1 MKYLVTGGA
10 GFIGSHLL
18 EAITLNDDSVICID
32 DLSTGYL
39 SNIVDNKNIKF
50 INEKV
55 EDTEIESISGIDGIF
70 HLAAQ
75 ASVPISIDNYYDSS
89 SNNLMGMLKIWELGR
104 KLNVPIIY
112 ASSSAV
118 YGNLPIGDDTLG
130 TYDLISPYALDKL
143 TMENYAKLCWEIY
156 GVPSVGLRFFNV
168 YGPRQDPSSPY
179 SGVISIFIDR
189 LIKKEKVVVNGGY
202 QKRDFIYVDDIVS
215 TMKNCMD
222 VLLHEPN
229 MEVFNVGTGRSVT
242 VDFLLDALSKI
253 LKVTPDVVLEE
264 LPEGDPENSSGTFE
278 KLNNFLDLTN
288 PRHINL
294 EEGLRKTVDYLLKVN
309 GR

>member
-118 YGNLPIGDDTLG
+118 V
-130 TYDLISPYALDKL
+130 
-143 TMENYAKLCWEIY
+143 EIFQL
-156 GVPSVGLRFFNV
+156 V
-168 YGPRQDPSSPY
+168 
-179 SGVISIFIDR
+179 
-189 LIKKEKVVVNGGY
+189 
-202 QKRDFIYVDDIVS
+202 
-215 TMKNCMD
+215 M
-222 VLLHEPN
+222 
-229 MEVFNVGTGRSVT
+229 
-242 VDFLLDALSKI
+242 I
-253 LKVTPDVVLEE
+253 L
-264 LPEGDPENSSGTFE
+264 
-278 KLNNFLDLTN
+278 
-288 PRHINL
+288 
-294 EEGLRKTVDYLLKVN
+294 
-309 GR
+309 

>member
-253 LKVTPDVVLEE
+253 LKVTPDVVLKE